1 MSFIPL
7 APFILV
13 TSFAAAAVA
22 DTSPQP
28 DQASAIAEIVQKA
41 MKTEHLR
48 AVIVKVTQGDKVI
61 ISQAFG
67 ESMTGVP
74 ATTAMHFRNGA
85 VAFSYLGTLLME
97 FVDEHKVKLDDTIE
111 RWMPKLPEANKV
123 TLKMLA
129 NQTSGYPDYETDPKW
144 LAAWTADPFHIWTYD
159 ERLKYAFSRPMM
171 FAPGTNWSYAHTNF
185 MILGEILSRIGGK
198 SLDALLR
205 EKVLGPMGLKNTTAS
220 ETSEIPSPILHAF
233 DSERRTALK
242 IPPNVAFTEEST
254 FFNSQWGTPMGAN
267 QTTTIDDMATTAVKV
282 GTGKLLSKSSY
293 EAMTAPNLLGFG
305 KKQDNCAPSC
315 GTQTNV
321 YNYGLGVVR
330 SGSWL
335 LQNPLLGGLGA
346 IKAYL
351 PSKKIVIAVA
361 VTFIPEA
368 FDSQGNYANSSDT
381 LFRSIGAYMAPD
393 DAPPLPAAHATSAE
407 TSPSPSSAKAAVSVA
422 NPSVQSAI
430 VETVEKDRKR
440 FGGNTPIPA
449 TLIGVWD
456 AKGGSFIR
464 AFGYSDLE
472 KKVPL
477 TPADHFRIGSN
488 TKTFVISVLLQ
499 LVAEKKL
506 SLDDPLSRFSLG
518 VTLPNAEGITVREL
532 CEMRSGLFEGY
543 DTPEFEKLNMKV
555 PKDFNPRMIVAWAM
569 KQKPYF
575 PPGKGY
581 HYSNT
586 NYLLIGM
593 IIEAITKDSVGNQI
607 RKRLLEPF
615 GLTQT
620 FFPETQEMPS
630 PWAHGYG
637 LDKQGNWEDVSNTIP
652 VALMGSAGEMISD
665 MNDIRRWI
673 ELYATGKT
681 CGAGTYNDLIKCIPF
696 LGNTSFGL
704 GITCSAGWY
713 GYTGAL
719 PGYNTADYYSPETG
733 TTIVAWINYQAK
745 EPVEGVASV
754 MVRDIAR
761 IITPDHVPFVYKES
775 SEPSKP

>member
-1 MSFIPL
+1 MKRRPSSILTSSFL
-7 APFILV
+7 LLTF
-13 TSFAAAAVA
+13 FAHATPA

-41 MKTEHLR
+41 MKTDHLR

-61 ISQAFG
+61 TSQAFG

-85 VAFSYLGTLLME
+85 VAFAFLGTLLMQ
-97 FVDEHKVKLDDTIE
+97 FVDEHKVKLDDTID
-111 RWMPKLPEANKV
+111 RWMPDLPEANKV
-123 TLKMLA
+123 SLKMLA
-129 NQTSGYPDYETDPKW
+129 NQTSGYPDYETDPKF
-144 LAAWTADPFHIWTYD
+144 LAAFNADPFHIFTFE
-159 ERLKYAFSRPMM
+159 ERLTIAFSRPMM
-171 FAPGTNWSYAHTNF
+171 FHPGTNWSYAHTNF
-185 MILGEILSRIGGK
+185 MILGEILSKIGGK
-198 SLDALLR
+198 PLDALLR

-220 ETSEIPSPILHAF
+220 QTSEIQSPILHAF

-242 IPPNVAFTEEST
+242 IPSAVAFTEEST
-254 FFNSQWGTPMGAN
+254 FWNPQWGTPMGAN
-267 QTTTIDDMATTAVKV
+267 ETTNIDDMITTAVKV
-282 GTGKLLSKSSY
+282 GTGALLSKSSY

-305 KKQDNCAPSC
+305 KKQDNCASSC

-346 IKAYL
+346 IEAYL
-351 PSKKIVIAVA
+351 PSKKIAIAVA

-381 LFRSIGAYMAPD
+381 LFRSIGTYLAPD
-393 DAPPLPAAHATSAE
+393 DAPPPVPIPESAHEA
-407 TSPSPSSAKAAVSVA
+407 PSVGS
-422 NPSVQSAI
+422 PSVQSAI
-430 VETVEKDRKR
+430 VAAVEKDRKR
-440 FGGNTPIPA
+440 YGGRTPIPA

-456 AKGGSFIR
+456 SKGDSFIR
-464 AFGYSDLE
+464 AFGYADIE
-472 KKVPL
+472 KNVPL

-499 LVAEKKL
+499 LVGEKKL
-506 SLDDPLSRFSLG
+506 SLGDPLSRFSLG
-518 VTLPNAEGITVREL
+518 VTIPNAKGVTVREL
-532 CEMRSGLFEGY
+532 CDMRSGLFEAY
-543 DTPEFEKLNMKV
+543 DTPEFARLNMKV
-555 PKDFNPRMIVAWAM
+555 PENFEPRTLVAWAM

-575 PPGKGY
+575 APEKSY
-581 HYSNT
+581 RYTNT
-586 NYLLIGM
+586 NYLLLGM
-593 IIEAITKDSVGNQI
+593 IIEEITKDSVGNQI

-620 FFPETQEMPS
+620 SYPQTEAMPS
-630 PWAHGYG
+630 PWVHGYG
-637 LDKQGNWEDVSNTIP
+637 LDKQGNWEDVSNTVP
-652 VALMGSAGEMISD
+652 VSFIGSAGAMISD

-681 CGAGTYNDLIKCIPF
+681 IGSGTYQDLISCIPF
-696 LGNTSFGL
+696 LGNASFGL
-704 GITCSAGWY
+704 GIACSVGWY
-713 GYTGAL
+713 GYTGGL

-745 EPVEGVASV
+745 EPVEGVATV

-761 IITPDHVPFVYKES
+761 ILTPDHVPFVYKETSGTPS
-775 SEPSKP
+775 S